1 MAHWLPH
8 TQQLM
13 HASTPTRAAES
24 WQALNCEPG
33 QALTCVSGLYVQLL
47 AVHGAYGTPDQ
58 LRSLVDTAHSLGLA
72 VILDVVRPALL
83 RCM

>member
-1 MAHWLPH
+1 MSSRVL
-8 TQQLM
+8 
-13 HASTPTRAAES
+13 ASLS
-24 WQALNCEPG
+24 WEPG
-33 QALTCVSGLYVQLL
+33 QALKCGSGPSVQLL

-72 VILDVVRPALL
+72 VILDVVRPALM